1 MPRGRTLLVV
11 IAVLAWAA
19 VAAWN
24 ALKPL
29 PPGTHV
35 ASLATRLTESQV
47 QIVALSAAGSDI
59 EARELAAI
67 ERASELIVLDAAPL
81 SRAVGR
87 GLLLQRTKRPNIKIV
102 LVSDPRSEAYGGTPV
117 EYLESLE
124 RAGVIVARVRLDRLR
139 DCIPLYSA
147 LWRLTVGWWSEP
159 FDEHPVEPGLRASL
173 RARNRKADQRRLLVA
188 DDGAGGWVSLLS
200 AAPDGDLAVQIT
212 GDLARDIAASEIKIA
227 AWSSGDDRLPVPP
240 RTAAGGPGSIDA
252 RFLTE
257 GAIRGAMLD
266 ALGTAAAG
274 DEVGLAAPRLSD
286 RRVIGALLR
295 AAARGAQVRVL
306 LDPGATPNSSVAAEL
321 ERGGSGNIELR
332 WRERPALATAAFAFV
347 ARRGE
352 LWASTGAAD
361 FTRPSLDDVDLESA
375 IELRLPERAAA
386 ARALES
392 HFAAKWAA
400 GAAYPRYAVESQADY
415 WQYRLMAAA
424 PLAAY

>member
-1 MPRGRTLLVV
+1 MPRGRILL
-11 IAVLAWAA
+11 ATAALAWAA

-24 ALKPL
+24 AQKPL

-35 ASLATRLTESQV
+35 TSLATRLTESQV
-47 QIVALSAAGSDI
+47 QIVSASAAGSDI
-59 EARELAAI
+59 EAHELAAI
-67 ERASELIVLDAAPL
+67 DRASELIVLDAAPL

-87 GLLLQRTKRPNIKIV
+87 GLLLQRIKRPNIKIV
-102 LVSDPRSEAYGGTPV
+102 LVSDPRSEAYGGTPL

-147 LWRLTVGWWSEP
+147 LWRLTVGWWSNP
-159 FDEHPVEPGLRASL
+159 FDEHPGEPGLRASL
-173 RARNRKADQRRLLVA
+173 RERNRKADQRRLLVA

-212 GDLARDIAASEIKIA
+212 GELARDIATSEIEIA
-227 AWSSGDDRLPVPP
+227 AWSSGDDRLPLPP
-240 RTAAGGPGSIDA
+240 RPAARGPGSIDA

-257 GAIRGAMLD
+257 GAIRAAMLE
-266 ALGTAAAG
+266 ALGIAAEG

-286 RRVIGALLR
+286 RRVVGAVLR
-295 AAARGAQVRVL
+295 AAARGAHVRVL
-306 LDPGATPNSSVAAEL
+306 LDPGTPPNGSVAAEL
-321 ERGGSGNIELR
+321 ESGGSGNIELR
-332 WRERPALATAAFAFV
+332 WRVRPLPTASVAFV

-352 LWASTGAAD
+352 LWASAGAAD

-386 ARALES
+386 ARALQT
-392 HFAAKWAA
+392 HFAAEWAA
-400 GAAYPRYAVESQADY
+400 GAAYSRYAVESQADY
-415 WQYRLMAAA
+415 WQYRFTEAAA
-424 PLAAY
+424 LAAF

>member
-1 MPRGRTLLVV
+1 MPRGRTLLL

-19 VAAWN
+19 VAGWN

-35 ASLATRLTESQV
+35 TSLATRLAESQV
-47 QIVALSAAGSDI
+47 QIVAAATGSEI

-67 ERASELIVLDAAPL
+67 DRASELIVLDAAPL

-87 GLLLQRTKRPNIKIV
+87 GLLLQRTKWPNIKIV

-147 LWRLTVGWWSEP
+147 LWRLTVGWWSDP
-159 FDEHPVEPGLRASL
+159 FDEHPGEPGLRASL

-212 GDLARDIAASEIKIA
+212 GGLAHDIAASELKIA
-227 AWSSGDDRLPVPP
+227 AWSSGGDDRLPAPP
-240 RTAAGGPGSIDA
+240 RAAARGPGSIDA

-266 ALGTAAAG
+266 ALRTAAAG
-274 DEVGLAAPRLSD
+274 DEVALAAPRLSD
-286 RRVIGALLR
+286 RRVIDAVLR
-295 AAARGAQVRVL
+295 AAARGAHVRVL

-332 WRERPALATAAFAFV
+332 WRVPPALATASLALV

-352 LWASTGAAD
+352 LWASAGAAD

-375 IELRLPERAAA
+375 IELRLPLRAAA
-386 ARALES
+386 ARALET
-392 HFAAKWAA
+392 HFDAKWAA
-400 GAAYPRYAVESQADY
+400 GGAYPRYAVESQADY
-415 WQYRLMAAA
+415 WQYRFTQAAA
-424 PLAAY
+424 LAAF